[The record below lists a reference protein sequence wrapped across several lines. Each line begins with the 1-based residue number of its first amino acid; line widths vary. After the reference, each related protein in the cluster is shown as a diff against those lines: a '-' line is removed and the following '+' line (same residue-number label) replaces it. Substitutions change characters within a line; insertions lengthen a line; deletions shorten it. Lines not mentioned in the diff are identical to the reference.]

1 VWGTA
6 FAERTVI
13 CISEAMAPCSRACVV
28 DVKYQRIGGPFCRGE
43 ADLFNAKGAW
53 KNKIYGRVARSPIWI
68 VAKTEGF
75 PRGSHEDIFRLSDPP
90 YFTASSNPF
99 LKSL

>member
-1 VWGTA
+1 VLPSVEVKTIPELQSWL
-6 FAERTVI
+6 
-13 CISEAMAPCSRACVV
+13 SE
-28 DVKYQRIGGPFCRGE
+28 GE

-53 KNKIYGRVARSPIWI
+53 KNKIYGRVVRSPIWI